1 MRKLISISAVLISIG
16 AILGGGYWLGNTA
29 YEDGISAGIN
39 AVVNECAKHDE
50 EPMVVYNGKSGAVM
64 VCQGGH
70 LTEPDLGPKKAL
82 PEPPSGTAGEPEHR
96 RSFEDQPP
104 PQNI

>member
-1 MRKLISISAVLISIG
+1 MIG
-16 AILGGGYWLGNTA
+16 TTA
-29 YEDGISAGIN
+29 YEDGIAAGID
-39 AVVNECAKHDE
+39 AVVNECARHNE
-50 EPMVVYNGKSGAVM
+50 EPMVVYNGKSGDVM

-70 LTEPDLGPKKAL
+70 LTEPDSGPEKAL

-104 PQNI
+104 PQKV